1 MRFWETCVAL
11 WFLGASRCAPT
22 ACTGV
27 SRVVV
32 AGRELLYNTHS
43 DKRMSRD
50 DSSMTQDTVNKYPLW
65 QADWRGRVHEL
76 YAQARVEDPV
86 FRAIGPVTGNP
97 FWVLTRYDDC
107 VKALKHPRIGK
118 NLRANLT
125 KAEADRYMGEAPAA
139 DNPFEVVNYHLLN
152 MDPPDHT
159 RLRALVHK
167 AFTPR
172 MVDNLRPR
180 IQQIAD
186 ELLDEMAAHDEL
198 DLLAHYAFPL
208 PITVIAEML
217 GVPAADRDRFRDWS
231 NAILFATD
239 EETAMVRVME
249 FSMYMQEMI
258 DARQAEPRDDL
269 ISALVQ
275 AEEDGDKLDR
285 MELMSMIFL
294 LLVAGHET
302 TVNLIGN
309 GMLALIEHP
318 AEMARLQADIDNDD
332 LLRSA
337 VEEMLRYNGP
347 VETTTF
353 RAAFEDI
360 DFGDAVVPR
369 GEAILVALLAANRDP
384 GVFPEPDRF
393 DITRQPNRHIAFGSG
408 IHYCVGAPLARLEGQ
423 IAIRSLVR
431 RFPRLSLAVAADDL
445 VWSDNLLLRGMKSI
459 PVRLHG

>member
-1 MRFWETCVAL
+1 M
-11 WFLGASRCAPT
+11 
-22 ACTGV
+22 
-27 SRVVV
+27 
-32 AGRELLYNTHS
+32 
-43 DKRMSRD
+43 M
-50 DSSMTQDTVNKYPLW
+50 QDTVNKYPFW

-76 YAQARVEDPV
+76 YARARVEDPV
-86 FRAIGPVTGNP
+86 FRAIGPVSGNP
-97 FWVLTRYDDC
+97 FWFLTRYDDC

-125 KAEADRYMGEAPAA
+125 KDEADRYVGEAQS
-139 DNPFEVVNYHLLN
+139 DDDPFEVVNYHLLN

-180 IQQIAD
+180 IHQIAD
-186 ELLDEMAAHDEL
+186 ELLDEMASHDEL
-198 DLLAHYAFPL
+198 DLLARYAFPL

-231 NAILFATD
+231 NTILFSTD
-239 EETAMVRVME
+239 PDEAVPRVME
-249 FSMYMQEMI
+249 FAMYMQEMI

-275 AEEDGDKLDR
+275 AEEAGDKLDR

-318 AEMARLQADIDNDD
+318 AEMARLRAGIDDD
-332 LLRSA
+332 ELLRSA
-337 VEEMLRYNGP
+337 IEEMLRYNGP

-353 RAAFEDI
+353 RVAFEDI
-360 DFGDAVVPR
+360 DFGDAVIPR
-369 GEAILVALLAANRDP
+369 GEAVMVALLAANRDP
-384 GVFPEPDRF
+384 AVFPEPNRF

-423 IAIRSLVR
+423 IAIRSLVK
-431 RFPRLSLAVAADDL
+431 RFPRLTLAVDFDDL
-445 VWSDNLLLRGMKSI
+445 VWSENLLLRGMKSM

>member
-1 MRFWETCVAL
+1 M
-11 WFLGASRCAPT
+11 
-22 ACTGV
+22 
-27 SRVVV
+27 
-32 AGRELLYNTHS
+32 
-43 DKRMSRD
+43 M
-50 DSSMTQDTVNKYPLW
+50 QDTVNKYPFW
-65 QADWRGRVHEL
+65 QTDWRGRVHEL
-76 YAQARVEDPV
+76 YARARVEDPV
-86 FRAIGPVTGNP
+86 FRAIGPVSGNP
-97 FWVLTRYDDC
+97 FWFLTRYDDC

-118 NLRANLT
+118 NLRANLRQE
-125 KAEADRYMGEAPAA
+125 EADRYLGEASA
-139 DNPFEVVNYHLLN
+139 DDPFEVVNYHLLN

-186 ELLDEMAAHDEL
+186 ELLDAMEDHDSV
-198 DLLAHYAFPL
+198 DLLARFAFPL

-231 NAILFATD
+231 NAILFSTD
-239 EETAMVRVME
+239 PEEAVPRVME
-249 FSMYMQEMI
+249 FTMYMQEMI

-269 ISALVQ
+269 ITALVQ
-275 AEEDGDKLDR
+275 AEEAGDKLDR

-309 GMLALIEHP
+309 GTLALIEHP
-318 AEMARLQADIDNDD
+318 AEMARLRADIDNDD

-337 VEEMLRYNGP
+337 IEEMLRYNGP
-347 VETTTF
+347 VETTTL
-353 RAAFEDI
+353 RVAFDDI

-369 GEAILVALLAANRDP
+369 GEAIMVALLAANRDP
-384 GVFPEPDRF
+384 VVFPEPDRF

-431 RFPRLSLAVAADDL
+431 RFPRLALAVDHGELA
-445 VWSDNLLLRGMKSI
+445 WSENLLLRGMKSM
-459 PVRLHG
+459 PVRLHD